1 MTTKPRKGGGELYY
15 VDENGERQA
24 AELHLL
30 PSLTTLTFLFRRS
43 TLIQISAHSSPRLA
57 SSNNS
62 TAFAG

>member
-30 PSLTTLTFLFRRS
+30 PSLTKLTFPVS
-43 TLIQISAHSSPRLA
+43 TQHPDPDQRPFVAALGIKQ
-57 SSNNS
+57 
-62 TAFAG
+62 